1 MIARQDYAGPITKS
15 AEAMFARI
23 ERSAH
28 RAALRTA
35 DDQPRVARPMSLIRQ
50 VVHGLGLTMTVLRHW
65 EDAGVIAFA
74 RVRGRRVVDEA
85 ALECLRTV
93 VELRRAGFSV
103 KEIARISDTLPPTA
117 QAMRAALQARQD
129 TNQAARRT
137 RSSGP
142 APRAAPQPDGAFLSG
157 QHP

>member
-1 MIARQDYAGPITKS
+1 MIARDDYAGPITKS
-15 AEAMFARI
+15 AQAMFDRF
-23 ERSAH
+23 ERMAQ
-28 RAALRTA
+28 RAARQGAGGPLRT
-35 DDQPRVARPMSLIRQ
+35 PRPPSPIRQ
-50 VVHGLGLTMTVLRHW
+50 AVHGLGLTITAVRHW

>member
-28 RAALRTA
+28 RAALRTT

-65 EDAGVIAFA
+65 EDAGVIAFG
-74 RVRGRRVVDEA
+74 RERGRRIVDDEA
-85 ALECLRTV
+85 IERLRTV
-93 VELRRAGFSV
+93 VQLRRAGFSV
-103 KEIARISDTLPPTA
+103 REITWISDTLPPTT
-117 QAMRAALQARQD
+117 QAMRAALTARQD
-129 TNQAARRT
+129 YLEAARKTSIARAIAL
-137 RSSGP
+137 G
-142 APRAAPQPDGAFLSG
+142 RAAA
-157 QHP
+157 